1 MSAAPSQQQLQQLA
15 RSIGRKLSELRTVHT
30 YTDCDGVPQF
40 FKLRF
45 EHDSTKTIR
54 PARFVDGEFVL
65 GEPPFAKGKPLYG
78 LTAILANQ
86 ELPVVLCEG
95 EKAADALTQAG
106 ICATTSGGSTSA
118 LKADWSPLANRTV
131 LIWPDADE
139 PGMKYAVEC
148 AAQLADVAR
157 SVTTIDPFKISQNEG
172 DDAYDWLQKHCNIT
186 YAQLFCFVQLA
197 RDTRV
202 PADTKS
208 SSLSTVDVY
217 DFLQQ
222 NLPTRG
228 MLLAPII
235 SEQSINQLYGWRGCG
250 KTFVALEIAWAVATG
265 TSAFGWTAESARRV
279 IYLDGEMP
287 CAEIQ
292 KRLKFL
298 QSASARAPAP
308 GYFHLLTP
316 DLQLARLPDLSDRD
330 AQASLDQLI
339 GEADLIIVDNIS
351 SWVRGA
357 AGRENDGESW
367 VPVGE
372 WALEWR
378 RKGKAILFVHHS
390 GKGGAQRGT
399 SRREDILDLVIALRQ
414 PADYEPSQGCRVEFR
429 FEKSRHVAGDALKP
443 FVAQLHIDDAGRRR
457 WQTTDAKSSQ
467 ESQVLEFLR
476 SGMSQTEIAR
486 ELGVNRSTICRA
498 EQKLRASGD
507 L

>member
-1 MSAAPSQQQLQQLA
+1 MSSSPSQKQLRQIAQ
-15 RSIGRKLSELRTVHT
+15 SIGRNLSELRAVHT
-30 YTDCDGVPQF
+30 YEDSNGAPLF

-54 PARFVDGEFVL
+54 PAHFVEGEFVL
-65 GEPPFAKGKPLYG
+65 GEPKFPDGKPLYA
-78 LTAILANQ
+78 LAALHANQ
-86 ELPVVLCEG
+86 ELPVVLVEG
-95 EKAADALTQAG
+95 EKAADALMRAG
-106 ICATTSGGSTSA
+106 ISATTSGGASSA
-118 LKADWSPLANRTV
+118 NRADWSALENRTV

-139 PGMKYAVEC
+139 AGMRYAAEC
-148 AAQLADVAR
+148 AVKLQGVAR
-157 SVTTIDPFKISQNEG
+157 SVTTFDPFKLAIHDG
-172 DDAYDWLQKHCNIT
+172 DDAYDWLKRYTNVS
-186 YAQLFCFVQLA
+186 YAQLLCFAQVN
-197 RDTRV
+197 RDS
-202 PADTKS
+202 PAAENKKS
-208 SSLSTVDVY
+208 TDLTTVDVH

-222 NLPTRG
+222 DLPARG
-228 MLLAPII
+228 MLLSPII
-235 SEQSINQLYGWRGCG
+235 AEGSISQLYGWRGCG
-250 KTFVALEIAWAVATG
+250 KTFVSLEIAWAIATG
-265 TSAFGWTAESARRV
+265 TSAFGWQADEARKV

-287 CAEIQ
+287 AAEIQ

-298 QSASARAPAP
+298 QCASPRAPEP
-308 GYFHLLTP
+308 GHFQLLTP
-316 DLQLARLPDLSDRD
+316 DLQGTRLPDLSDRG
-330 AQASLDQLI
+330 AQGALDQLV
-339 GEADLIIVDNIS
+339 GDSDLIVVDNIS

-367 VPVGE
+367 VPVSE

-378 RKGKAILFVHHS
+378 RKGKAVLFVHHS

-443 FVAQLHIDDAGRRR
+443 FIAQLHIDDAGRRR

-467 ESQVLEFLR
+467 ESQVLEFLK

-486 ELGVNRSTICRA
+486 ELRVNRSTICRA
-498 EQKLRASGD
+498 EQKLRAAGD